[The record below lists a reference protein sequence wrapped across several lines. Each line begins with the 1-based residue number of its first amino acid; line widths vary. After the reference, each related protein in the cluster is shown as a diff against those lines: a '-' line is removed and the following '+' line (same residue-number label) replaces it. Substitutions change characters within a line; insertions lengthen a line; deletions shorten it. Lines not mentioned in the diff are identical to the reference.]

1 LFRGSRGKIFV
12 TAVVKAVSLS
22 VNCWLKKFPLQKVRK
37 KGIVPKSFWL
47 AVMEPLEAHEE

>member
-22 VNCWLKKFPLQKVRK
+22 VTCWLKKFPLQKVRK